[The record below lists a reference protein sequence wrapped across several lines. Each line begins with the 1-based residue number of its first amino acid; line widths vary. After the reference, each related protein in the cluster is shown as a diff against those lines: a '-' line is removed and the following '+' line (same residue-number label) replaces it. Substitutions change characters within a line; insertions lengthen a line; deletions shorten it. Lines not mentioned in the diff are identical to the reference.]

1 METIGYALSGGGA
14 RGFAHLGVIKV
25 LEEVGI
31 RLHAMSGSSSGAI
44 AAALYASGKTPEEIL
59 ELMKKHNYF
68 GWGNLRWRTNGFFSM
83 DLLRQILTGNLGRDD
98 FASMDIKLYIT
109 ATDLIKGESV
119 IYSSGEI
126 TDIVIASASVPALFE
141 PVKRGNKLLIDGGV
155 LNNLPI
161 EPLMSTC
168 DIIIGSY
175 VNQVSAEFSKH
186 SFFEAV
192 DILDRTFHLAIAR
205 SVYSKVSN
213 CDLFIDIPL
222 NGYGLYDMKRADEI
236 FEIGY
241 NTASLYREKLNEF
254 SIRQKAKS
262 I

>member
-1 METIGYALSGGGA
+1 METIGYVLSGGGA
-14 RGFAHLGVIKV
+14 RGFAHLGVMKV

-31 RLHAMSGSSSGAI
+31 KPYAMSGSSSGAI
-44 AAALYASGKTPEEIL
+44 AAALYASGKKTDEIL

-83 DLLRQILTGNLGRDD
+83 DLLRRILTENLGNND
-98 FASMDIKLYIT
+98 FASTNIKLYIT
-109 ATDLIKGESV
+109 VTDLIKAESV

-126 TDIVIASASVPALFE
+126 ADIVIASASVPALFE
-141 PVKRGNKLLIDGGV
+141 PVKLGNKLLVDGGV
-155 LNNLPI
+155 LNNFPI

-175 VNQVSAEFSKH
+175 VNHVSAGFTKH
-186 SFFEAV
+186 SFFESV
-192 DILDRTFHLAIAR
+192 DILDRCFHLAIAR

-241 NTASLYREKLNEF
+241 KTASLHREKLKDF
-254 SIRQKAKS
+254 SFRQKA
-262 I
+262 

>member
-1 METIGYALSGGGA
+1 METIGYVLSGGGA
-14 RGFAHLGVIKV
+14 RGFAHLGVMKV
-25 LEEVGI
+25 FEEVGI
-31 RLHAMSGSSSGAI
+31 RPYAMSGSSSGAI

-83 DLLRQILTGNLGRDD
+83 DLLRKTLTENLGNND
-98 FASMDIKLYIT
+98 FASTNIKLYIT
-109 ATDLIKGESV
+109 VTDIIKAESV

-126 TDIVIASASVPALFE
+126 ADIVIASASVPALFE
-141 PVKRGNKLLIDGGV
+141 PVKMGNKLLVDGGV
-155 LNNLPI
+155 LNNFPI

-175 VNQVSAEFSKH
+175 VNHVSAGFTKH
-186 SFFEAV
+186 SFFESV
-192 DILDRTFHLAIAR
+192 DILDRCFHLAIAR

-222 NGYGLYDMKRADEI
+222 NDYGLYDMKRADEI

-241 NTASLYREKLNEF
+241 KTASLHREKLKDF
-254 SIRQKAKS
+254 SLRQKA
-262 I
+262 

>member
-1 METIGYALSGGGA
+1 METIGYVLSGGGA
-14 RGFAHLGVIKV
+14 RGFAHLGVMKV

-31 RLHAMSGSSSGAI
+31 RPYAMSGSSSGAI

-68 GWGNLRWRTNGFFSM
+68 GWGNLRWRINGFFSM
-83 DLLRQILTGNLGRDD
+83 ELLKRTLTENLGKND
-98 FASMDIKLYIT
+98 FASTNMKLYIT
-109 ATDLIKGESV
+109 VTDLIKAESV

-126 TDIVIASASVPALFE
+126 ADIVIASASVPALFE
-141 PVKRGNKLLIDGGV
+141 PVKMGNKLLVDGGV
-155 LNNLPI
+155 LNNFPI

-175 VNQVSAEFSKH
+175 VNLVSAGFTKH
-186 SFFEAV
+186 SFFESV
-192 DILDRTFHLAIAR
+192 DILDRCFHLAIAS

-241 NTASLYREKLNEF
+241 KTASLHRGKLIDF
-254 SIRQKAKS
+254 SHRQKA
-262 I
+262 

>member
-1 METIGYALSGGGA
+1 
-14 RGFAHLGVIKV
+14 
-25 LEEVGI
+25 I
-31 RLHAMSGSSSGAI
+31 RPYAMSGSSSGAI

-83 DLLRQILTGNLGRDD
+83 DLLRKTLTENLGNND
-98 FASMDIKLYIT
+98 FASTNIKLYIT
-109 ATDLIKGESV
+109 VTDIIKAESV

-126 TDIVIASASVPALFE
+126 ADIVIASASVPALFE
-141 PVKRGNKLLIDGGV
+141 PVKMGNKLLVDGGV
-155 LNNLPI
+155 LNNFPI

-175 VNQVSAEFSKH
+175 VNHVSAGFTKH
-186 SFFEAV
+186 SFFESV
-192 DILDRTFHLAIAR
+192 DILDRCFHLAIAR

-222 NGYGLYDMKRADEI
+222 NDYGLYDMKRADEI

-241 NTASLYREKLNEF
+241 KTASLHREKLKDF
-254 SIRQKAKS
+254 SLRQKA
-262 I
+262 

>member
-1 METIGYALSGGGA
+1 METIGYVLSGGGA
-14 RGFAHLGVIKV
+14 RGFAHLGVMKV
-25 LEEVGI
+25 FEEVGI
-31 RLHAMSGSSSGAI
+31 RPYAMSGSSSGAI

-83 DLLRQILTGNLGRDD
+83 DLLRKTLTENLGNND
-98 FASMDIKLYIT
+98 FASTNIKLYIT
-109 ATDLIKGESV
+109 VTDIIKAESV

-126 TDIVIASASVPALFE
+126 ADIVIASASVPALFE
-141 PVKRGNKLLIDGGV
+141 PVKIGNKLLVDGGV
-155 LNNLPI
+155 LNNFPI

-175 VNQVSAEFSKH
+175 VNHVSAGFTKH
-186 SFFEAV
+186 SFFESV
-192 DILDRTFHLAIAR
+192 DILDRCFHLAIAR

-222 NGYGLYDMKRADEI
+222 NDYGLYDMKRADEI

-241 NTASLYREKLNEF
+241 KTASLHREKLKDF
-254 SIRQKAKS
+254 SLRQKA
-262 I
+262 